1 MSFHVQREMIR
12 ARKLSRAQV
21 TLERLLSRVLPV
33 VAGELV
39 GARKLP
45 RAPGPRALVRFLTR
59 VSPLVGLEVG
69 ALGVDLVTAGEV
81 ALMDLATV
89 VRATD
94 QGLGAEVVGGA
105 DEVAPDRVLKQVGFT
120 DQLGLASK

>member
-1 MSFHVQREMIR
+1 MALKGSGARVFAVMSGQFIR
-12 ARKLSRAQV
+12 
-21 TLERLLSRVLPV
+21 P
-33 VAGELV
+33 
-39 GARKLP
+39 RKLP
-45 RAPGPRALVRFLTR
+45 TAAFPRTLVGLLAR

-81 ALMDLATV
+81 ALVDLATV
-89 VRATD
+89 VTVATD

-105 DEVAPDRVLKQVGFT
+105 DEVAPDRVLEQVGFT